1 MLYVRQNRL
10 AAGMKI
16 LECYTLWENRQFR
29 RHRRMC
35 PPELFRRVVL
45 QGQRKNSGYGSAMS
59 TGAAKGY
66 KFAAYSNAAVINM
79 PAAGMGIRER
89 RRMAERFFR

>member
-1 MLYVRQNRL
+1 M
-10 AAGMKI
+10 
-16 LECYTLWENRQFR
+16 
-29 RHRRMC
+29 
-35 PPELFRRVVL
+35 L
-45 QGQRKNSGYGSAMS
+45 QGQRKNSGYGSAVS